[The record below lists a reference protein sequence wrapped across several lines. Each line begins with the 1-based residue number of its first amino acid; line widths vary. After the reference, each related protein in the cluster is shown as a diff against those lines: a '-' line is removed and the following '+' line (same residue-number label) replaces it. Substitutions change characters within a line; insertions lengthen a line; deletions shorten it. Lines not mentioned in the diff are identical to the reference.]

1 MTGRA
6 RVITVVLVSTCLLVL
21 GAAPAFAP
29 FQRTAAE
36 ATNVTEACPN
46 YLSLEVVTMAPDP
59 GPHGPT
65 VTIQAYSPPPTATSP
80 GKLVL
85 NRTVRVR
92 EVVEPGLNPIANE
105 PESFFGFH
113 GRAVLFWDS
122 GRLPPGTE
130 VAIGPPD
137 VFEDPPQDQPIMK
150 TISSRCHTPGLRLD
164 FVRSQSTAQVLTWR
178 VRNPNPTAVEFNA
191 QVLSPEPVQVKLGT
205 APPNGEVTFQTD
217 RVPGPN
223 IVLLF
228 VGGKLVNLG
237 VAL

>member
-1 MTGRA
+1 MTARA
-6 RVITVVLVSTCLLVL
+6 RVIAILLVTACL
-21 GAAPAFAP
+21 VVGGAAPAFAP

-36 ATNVTEACPN
+36 AVNVTEACPH
-46 YLSLEVVTMAPDP
+46 YLSFEVVSMDPDP
-59 GPHGPT
+59 GPPPT

-80 GKLVL
+80 GRLVL
-85 NRTVRVR
+85 NRTVRVQK
-92 EVVEPGLNPIANE
+92 VD
-105 PESFFGFH
+105 PELAPTPDGDKFPFH
-113 GRAVLFWDS
+113 GRAVLRWER
-122 GRLPPGTE
+122 GPLAPGAK
-130 VAIGPPD
+130 VVVGPPD
-137 VFEDPPQDQPIMK
+137 VFGDDAMDSPVKAKVSQ
-150 TISSRCHTPGLRLD
+150 RCDTPGLRLD

-191 QVLSPEPVQVKLGT
+191 ELLTRPAEVELGT